1 MNLLEKLLDL
11 HRRHRWLAHTFF
23 WLAVLL
29 VGVSSSRYYDGKKT
43 TYGFEFLSDALYEI
57 PEILAAYAVT
67 YWVIPRALYTRRYST
82 AAVSFLLIAYLAC
95 VLGRIFIVKIDEPI
109 AGVKP
114 KAYETYF
121 AIFTNIPKL
130 LYVYFFEIFSTVFLF
145 LCLKTLKDQ
154 LLIRQ
159 RTLMLEKEKA
169 ETELKLLKAQ
179 LNPHFLFNTLNNIY
193 SLSFTSPQRTSASIA
208 RLADILDHILYRSHQ
223 RFVALPTEI
232 ALVRNYIELE
242 KLRYD
247 SRLTVNFCIDA
258 DKDVPIAPLILL
270 SLVENAFKHGASND
284 VGEPVIDIGLVVK
297 EDRLWFEIANT
308 VPERT
313 ARAKADTA
321 EKAAEASTEDAA
333 ETSTA
338 ETPVVEGPAVK
349 RIGLTNLRRQLEH
362 LYGADH
368 ELSVAEENGWFRVR
382 LTIYLKQEQTHY
394 EEDKM
399 SAGR

>member
-11 HRRHRWLAHTFF
+11 HRRHRWLAHAFF

-29 VGVSSSRYYDGKKT
+29 IDVSSSRYYDGKAS
-43 TYGFEFLSDALYEI
+43 YGFEFLSDALYEI

-67 YWVIPRALYTRRYST
+67 YWVLPRALYTRRYIT
-82 AAVSFLLIAYLAC
+82 AAVFFMLIAYLAC

-109 AGVKP
+109 AGIKP
-114 KAYETYF
+114 KPYETWF
-121 AIFTNIPKL
+121 ALFTNIPKL
-130 LYVYFFEIFSTVFLF
+130 LYVYFFQIFSTVFLF

-223 RFVALPTEI
+223 RFVALPAEI
-232 ALVRNYIELE
+232 GLIRNYIELE

-247 SRLTVNFCIDA
+247 NRLTVNFCTDA
-258 DKDVPIAPLILL
+258 DKDVLVAPLILL
-270 SLVENAFKHGASND
+270 SLVENAFKHGASHD
-284 VGEPVIDIGLVVK
+284 VGQPVIDIGLKVT
-297 EDRLWFEIANT
+297 EDRLRFEIRNT
-308 VPERT
+308 V
-313 ARAKADTA
+313 AHQ
-321 EKAAEASTEDAA
+321 A
-333 ETSTA
+333 ET
-338 ETPVVEGPAVK
+338 VPAPGG
-349 RIGLTNLRRQLEH
+349 IGLTNLRRQLEH

-368 ELSVAEENGWFRVR
+368 ELLVAEEGGWFRVS

-394 EEDKM
+394 AKDKM
-399 SAGR
+399 PAGR

>member
-11 HRRHRWLAHTFF
+11 HRRHRWLAHVFF

-29 VGVSSSRYYDGKKT
+29 VGVSSSKYYDGKT
-43 TYGFEFLSDALYEI
+43 ATYGFEFLSDTLFEI

-67 YWVIPRALYTRRYST
+67 YWVLPRVLLSRRYGT
-82 AAVSFLLIAYLAC
+82 AAISFLLIAYLAC

-109 AGVKP
+109 AGIRPKP
-114 KAYETYF
+114 YETWF
-121 AIFTNIPKL
+121 ALFTNIPKL

-208 RLADILDHILYRSHQ
+208 RLANILDHILYRSHQ
-223 RFVALPTEI
+223 RFVALPAEI
-232 ALVRNYIELE
+232 GLIRNYIELE

-247 SRLTVNFCIDA
+247 SRLTVNFCADA
-258 DKDVPIAPLILL
+258 DKDAMIAPLILL
-270 SLVENAFKHGASND
+270 SLVENAFKHGAGND
-284 VGEPVIDIGLVVK
+284 VGEPVIDIRLVV
-297 EDRLWFEIANT
+297 EEHRLRFEIVNT
-308 VPERT
+308 VVHQ
-313 ARAKADTA
+313 
-321 EKAAEASTEDAA
+321 AEAGTRQS
-333 ETSTA
+333 
-338 ETPVVEGPAVK
+338 G
-349 RIGLTNLRRQLEH
+349 IGLTNLRRQLEH

-368 ELSVAEENGWFRVR
+368 ELLVAEEDGRFRVR
-382 LTIYLKQEQTHY
+382 LTIDLKQEQTHY
-394 EEDKM
+394 AKDKM
-399 SAGR
+399 LADR